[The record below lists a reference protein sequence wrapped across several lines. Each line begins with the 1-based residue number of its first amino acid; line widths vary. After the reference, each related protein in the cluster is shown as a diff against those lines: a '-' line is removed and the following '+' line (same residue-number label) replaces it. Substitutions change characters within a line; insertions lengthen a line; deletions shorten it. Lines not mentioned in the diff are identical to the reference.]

1 VYQEQLA
8 SGRLVGLELSE
19 NHGRVM
25 SVRSGSLADDA
36 GVSVDQAVSRIE
48 ILRSVEFHDPSR
60 PAEETPL
67 GLIAQISG
75 RDLYWSAGA
84 LPSMSD
90 PVLPTQIMSALG
102 GLLLC
107 LSLCFVSRH
116 VERKGMIMFGG
127 IIGYAVLRFLLETL
141 RNDEPGQFGTELTI
155 AQWVSL
161 FVLVLGTLWL
171 IAVLYGQFKKNSTC

>member
-1 VYQEQLA
+1 
-8 SGRLVGLELSE
+8 LVGLRLSE

-25 SVRSGSLADDA
+25 SVRFGSLADEA
-36 GVSVDQAVSRIE
+36 GISEGQAVSRIE
-48 ILRSVEFHDPSR
+48 ILRSVELHDPSR
-60 PAEETPL
+60 PTEEIPL
-67 GLIAQISG
+67 GLSAQISG
-75 RDLYWSAGA
+75 RDHYWSAED
-84 LPSMSD
+84 LPTMSD

-127 IIGYAVLRFLLETL
+127 IIGYAVLRFILETL
-141 RNDEPGQFGTELTI
+141 RNDEPGQFGTDLTI

-171 IAVLYGQFKKNSTC
+171 IAVLYGQFKEKSTC